1 MRLDSTAK
9 VNLAKPVSVMLAK
22 NERRHKMALDLQYEK
37 KEQIPAGFEDLY
49 TEKNVENAEGEMIP
63 TFFLTE
69 INGMKTEQ
77 DTSKL
82 ETALKAE
89 RAEHGETKK
98 KLKVW
103 DGKDPEKLAEND
115 ALLEEYKAKI
125 EAMEGTDEDLDIRV
139 AKLVEARIAKQ
150 TAPLERTIEELTTK
164 EKEATGKVSEL
175 NALIEDREMRDRV
188 REAATFAKVNP
199 TAMPDIEMMAK
210 HYLEKDETS
219 GNLITKDGLEGIAPG
234 LSMKQFFEDIKAH
247 RPHWYPVSQGAGTVD
262 VTNPRKIVGFDG
274 DNPWSNEH
282 WSITG
287 QGAVVREHGMDMAE
301 KLARAMGTKAIGGE
315 RPKPPSND

>member
-77 DTSKL
+77 DTNKL

-89 RAEHGETKK
+89 RTEHGETKK
-98 KLKVW
+98 KLKIW

-115 ALLEEYKAKI
+115 ALLK
-125 EAMEGTDEDLDIRV
+125 
-139 AKLVEARIAKQ
+139 
-150 TAPLERTIEELTTK
+150 
-164 EKEATGKVSEL
+164 
-175 NALIEDREMRDRV
+175 
-188 REAATFAKVNP
+188 
-199 TAMPDIEMMAK
+199 
-210 HYLEKDETS
+210 
-219 GNLITKDGLEGIAPG
+219 
-234 LSMKQFFEDIKAH
+234 
-247 RPHWYPVSQGAGTVD
+247 
-262 VTNPRKIVGFDG
+262 
-274 DNPWSNEH
+274 
-282 WSITG
+282 
-287 QGAVVREHGMDMAE
+287 
-301 KLARAMGTKAIGGE
+301 
-315 RPKPPSND
+315 